1 MRIFV
6 IFEEIF
12 YLGQGVEHLVEVH
25 QDLPLDD
32 FGDIVH
38 ALTCIVAYA
47 GILVGEAGEDRRDD
61 FFEVGDYGLKSARP
75 SASPTEHLYYAPNI
89 PARGQ

>member
-1 MRIFV
+1 
-6 IFEEIF
+6 
-12 YLGQGVEHLVEVH
+12 
-25 QDLPLDD
+25 
-32 FGDIVH
+32 
-38 ALTCIVAYA
+38 
-47 GILVGEAGEDRRDD
+47 LVGEAGEDRRDD